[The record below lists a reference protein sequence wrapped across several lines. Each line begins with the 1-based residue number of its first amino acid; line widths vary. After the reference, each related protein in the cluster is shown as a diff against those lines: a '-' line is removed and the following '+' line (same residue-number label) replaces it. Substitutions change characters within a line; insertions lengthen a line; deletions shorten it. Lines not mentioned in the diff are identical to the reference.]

1 MSSNM
6 WYNIRPDRAIKRIQ
20 LLFRKVKFPS
30 LNTIVASNALLLS
43 ACALYISI
51 QEVRIMR
58 TQQKATMFPYLTITK
73 TYNSDGYGIIIKN
86 SGNGLAK
93 INSYQVYT
101 DSIHFKDWFDVLQT
115 LSPESKINYSMIN
128 TVGSIQ
134 NEMITPEEKLNLIF
148 LRWTDETRLFEEF
161 LDMLKIRICYS
172 SLLEE
177 HWVVTDNNTS
187 TLINRCAV
195 EMEKEFG
202 L

>member
-1 MSSNM
+1 MNPNFWNSIGPN
-6 WYNIRPDRAIKRIQ
+6 RAIKRIQ
-20 LLFRKVKFPS
+20 LLFKKVQFPN

-58 TQQKATMFPYLTITK
+58 VQQKATMFPYLTITK
-73 TYNSDGYGIIIKN
+73 TYNSEGYGIIIKN

-93 INSYQVYT
+93 INSYQVYN
-101 DSIHFKDWFDVLQT
+101 DSIHFRDWFDVLQT
-115 LSPESKINYSMIN
+115 LSPESKIDYSMIN

-148 LRWTDETRLFEEF
+148 LRWNDETRLFEKH
-161 LDMLKIRICYS
+161 LSALKIRMCYS
-172 SLLEE
+172 SLLDES
-177 HWVVTDNNTS
+177 WVVSDNITS
-187 TLINRCAV
+187 TLVDACAV